1 MRVYFQSTLER
12 VKRAAQAAQQG
23 TSAQAPLDYQSSVL
37 KARSQ
42 TAAKTHAHPAA
53 VVTRARTQRAQQPA
67 LPLRLFTRLPT
78 AKSAEQ
84 ATVAQVTARV
94 RALEMTSQAMT
105 HQAAILPQKA
115 SSRQTTES
123 LLQLRAPQM
132 PSPSTLEKP
141 NVYLALE
148 EETVAVGP
156 LPQHAT
162 LLQAINL
169 HLGTQFAKLSL
180 MDSKCLLVPILTQL
194 RLQLVSLAS
203 IKHLPEGY
211 VKVAL

>member
-1 MRVYFQSTLER
+1 M
-12 VKRAAQAAQQG
+12 
-23 TSAQAPLDYQSSVL
+23 
-37 KARSQ
+37 
-42 TAAKTHAHPAA
+42 
-53 VVTRARTQRAQQPA
+53 
-67 LPLRLFTRLPT
+67 
-78 AKSAEQ
+78 
-84 ATVAQVTARV
+84 
-94 RALEMTSQAMT
+94 
-105 HQAAILPQKA
+105 
-115 SSRQTTES
+115 
-123 LLQLRAPQM
+123 
-132 PSPSTLEKP
+132 
-141 NVYLALE
+141 
-148 EETVAVGP
+148 GP